1 MYCAELFSAVHLIL
15 TIAVDGCL
23 GVRCG
28 FGVLLSRGELKVL
41 LLLHLVSFLILTT
54 TV

>member
-1 MYCAELFSAVHLIL
+1 MFSAVHLIL
-15 TIAVDGCL
+15 TITVDGYL
-23 GVRCG
+23 AASCG